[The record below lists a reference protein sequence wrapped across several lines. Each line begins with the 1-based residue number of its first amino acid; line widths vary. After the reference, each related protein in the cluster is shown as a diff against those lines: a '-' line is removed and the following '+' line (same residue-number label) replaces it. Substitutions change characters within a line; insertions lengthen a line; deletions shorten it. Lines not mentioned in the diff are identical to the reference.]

1 MVVDSFDFGGNNWRG
16 GTTGKRPLLP
26 SDEYE
31 HGCLCL
37 QDCSALHHAALRN
50 TASGTLS
57 IVIDDL

>member
-1 MVVDSFDFGGNNWRG
+1 MVVDSFDFGGNIIIG
-16 GTTGKRPLLP
+16 EVGKWPLLP

-31 HGCLCL
+31 HGCLYL
-37 QDCSALHHAALRN
+37 QDCSALRN

>member
-16 GTTGKRPLLP
+16 GTTGKWPLLS
-26 SDEYE
+26 SDEYV

-37 QDCSALHHAALRN
+37 QDCSALHHN

-57 IVIDDL
+57 VVIDDL